1 MSASKSALERHTA
14 DLDAHY
20 KARREQGLPAHR
32 AQEHKAEADGWK
44 VETLA
49 GSAYVSIGDGEVV
62 LDQAGVFT
70 LIQELQAAFQ
80 AVS

>member
-1 MSASKSALERHTA
+1 MSAKSARDKRA
-14 DLDAHY
+14 DELDAHY
-20 KARREQGLPAHR
+20 QARRDAGLPAHR
-32 AQEHKAEADGWK
+32 AQEHDAN
-44 VETLA
+44 VEGIEVSTVA
-49 GSAYVSIGDGEVV
+49 GACFVQTKGGEHVE